1 MCAPLTPPATYTAK
15 ATAKPQP
22 QPMMS
27 QSPLAAKIWPPR
39 PDWLSAAT
47 AIATTPSPK
56 QMSTNVPTNSAASSP
71 ARPTRQPTRRG
82 SVWTA
87 VATGGLL
94 SVGSNRAPTSPH
106 CDVAAAE
113 RPGSDSGGRAR
124 ARPARSGLALG
135 RRAALAAL
143 AARAGPRLRV
153 VDGVQGAPPA
163 ALTPP
168 D

>member
-1 MCAPLTPPATYTAK
+1 MVTAGLMCAPLTPPATYTAK

-56 QMSTNVPTNSAASSP
+56 QMRANVPRNSAASSP
-71 ARPTRQPTRRG
+71 ARPTRQPARRG

-94 SVGSNRAPTSPH
+94 SVGSNRAPTSPIAASPRRRVLVRT
-106 CDVAAAE
+106 VAV
-113 RPGSDSGGRAR
+113 GRR
-124 ARPARSGLALG
+124 AVPPRSGLGLG
-135 RRAALAAL
+135 RRPALGAV
-143 AARAGPRLRV
+143 ARAGRRLRV
-153 VDGVQGAPPA
+153 VDR
-163 ALTPP
+163 L
-168 D
+168 